1 MRIGAVAANLAVL
14 LLLGVG
20 IPWWKGLE
28 FLDLYLLMPYSLL
41 GVLYASPR
49 AVAVALESP
58 ISLSDL
64 GRAVLW
70 GWVLGALI
78 LVLGLVTVNVSEGRG
93 VLPPAPVV
101 LCLLVC
107 GLLGCLVTAGGAV
120 RVALAARSE
129 GAARQRIR
137 IGFLMLVGGLLAA
150 PRMLGEREAGELLEW
165 LMRGGMVGVTMVL
178 GPVAVMGTL
187 WLLRARMARYT
198 G

>member
-120 RVALAARSE
+120 RVALAA
-129 GAARQRIR
+129 
-137 IGFLMLVGGLLAA
+137 L
-150 PRMLGEREAGELLEW
+150 LGEREAGELLEW